1 MQQQLTEAGPWLC
14 GAVLQRPVA
23 WPVLR
28 RRLTLVYWQ
37 WLLPALPNC
46 AAYCQLLW
54 QLRVC
59 GGELVP
65 PSQLLCCCSAT
76 HFGCYPKP
84 LPKMAGGEL
93 FCFLRPLQETGWSCI
108 QMQKQTQEARTCWL
122 TDDHQLRLIVQLRTF
137 AGGCLRLAIELLHC
151 LQHTA
156 MERSL
161 YPPTNTRITVSAKES
176 TNTVRSCSAAV
187 PISAISSQSQASE
200 SSCRRKSARV
210 HSDSI

>member
-1 MQQQLTEAGPWLC
+1 MLAGGDSAAALLLSSYRLQHFATQLLSACLPLGSVHMQQQLTEAGPWLC

-93 FCFLRPLQETGWSCI
+93 FCFLRP
-108 QMQKQTQEARTCWL
+108 
-122 TDDHQLRLIVQLRTF
+122 V
-137 AGGCLRLAIELLHC
+137 LA
-151 LQHTA
+151 
-156 MERSL
+156 
-161 YPPTNTRITVSAKES
+161 
-176 TNTVRSCSAAV
+176 
-187 PISAISSQSQASE
+187 
-200 SSCRRKSARV
+200 
-210 HSDSI
+210 D